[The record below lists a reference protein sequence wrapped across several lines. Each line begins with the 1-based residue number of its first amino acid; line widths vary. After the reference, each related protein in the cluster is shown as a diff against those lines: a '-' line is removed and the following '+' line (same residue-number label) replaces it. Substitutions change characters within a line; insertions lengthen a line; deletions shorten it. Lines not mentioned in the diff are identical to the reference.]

1 MSKPARAIVN
11 LTAPVAGALA
21 NPLVT
26 GPLLLLLTRAP
37 DHVKEPIIR
46 HLASL
51 APLPRIVSSLKWL
64 FALGLA
70 GRLNSWLNSLATNGW
85 SIRSD
90 GHRWSW
96 SNEIAVVTGGCGGI
110 GEVVVNGLIQ
120 RGLKVA
126 ILDVQPLPTRL
137 EHGICDITDPAAVTQ
152 AADQIKSSLG
162 QPSILINNAGIGSS
176 HTILDTTP
184 AQLTKIFGVNLL
196 SHWYTC
202 QAFLPD
208 MIKHDKGHVVTVA
221 SMASFVTVP
230 SITDYAVT
238 KSGALA
244 FHEGLTLELRHR
256 HKAPNVHTTVV
267 HPGWTRTALVAD
279 HAKDIERHQGPL
291 MTPEYVGNA
300 IVDQIFACRGNQVIL
315 PKTFGF
321 LSGIRGLPN
330 WIQEKVRDDVGKAGM
345 GVGSKR

>member
-1 MSKPARAIVN
+1 MSKPLRAVVN
-11 LTAPVAGALA
+11 LTAPVAGALT
-21 NPLVT
+21 NPLIT

-46 HLASL
+46 RLVGL
-51 APLPRIVSSLKWL
+51 APLSRIVSSLKWI

-70 GRLNSWLNSLATNGW
+70 GHVNSWLNSLATNGW

-90 GHRWSW
+90 AHRWVW
-96 SNEIAVVTGGCGGI
+96 CNEIAVVTGGCSGI
-110 GEVVVNGLIQ
+110 GEVVVNGLVQ
-120 RGLKVA
+120 RGVKVA
-126 ILDVQPLPTRL
+126 ILDR
-137 EHGICDITDPAAVTQ
+137 CDITDPDAVVQ
-152 AADQIKSSLG
+152 AADQIKSAVG
-162 QPSILINNAGIGSS
+162 QPSILVNNAGIGSS

-184 AQLTKIFGVNLL
+184 AQLGKIFGVNLL

-202 QAFLPD
+202 QALLPD
-208 MIKHDKGHVVTVA
+208 MIKHNKGHVVTVA

-230 SITDYAVT
+230 SITDYSVT

-256 HKAPNVHTTVV
+256 HEAPDVHTTVV

-279 HAKDIERHQGPL
+279 YAKDLERHQGPL

-300 IVDQIFACRGNQVIL
+300 ILDQIFACRGNQLIL
-315 PKTFGF
+315 PKTFKF
-321 LSGIRGLPN
+321 VSSIRGLPN
-330 WIQEKVRDDVGKAGM
+330 WMQERARDDIGKVGM
-345 GVGSKR
+345 GKGSRR